1 MRAKSVMK
9 KLYELNDGNFE
20 MSNPNDVKAPRENNP
35 IIGRPKI
42 TITTVSQLI
51 SHQGVGVFSAGSIG
65 CSQTSLLTRIPPS
78 IKFYFNLVN

>member
-1 MRAKSVMK
+1 MK

-20 MSNPNDVKAPRENNP
+20 MSNPNNVKAPRENNP
-35 IIGRPKI
+35 TIGRPRAMR
-42 TITTVSQLI
+42 TTVSQL